1 MTLVSQTITPLPAR
15 WALRAVAAAT
25 MALQLATAHAAKPST
40 PASNTPAA
48 SVMRWDLSDIYTT
61 PDAWDSAYTAAKAR
75 ADVLGDL
82 QAGMGNNAASVLKT
96 LTTISDVRREVSR
109 LYTYSKLKGDEDLRF
124 APAQERNQRAQAL
137 AAMLE
142 EKTSWAAPAI
152 QALGTARINAFIAA
166 EPELKKRFDFY
177 LKDTLRSTAHTLSP
191 EGEGLL
197 AASGIVLAQ
206 PNNIYQQLAE
216 AELPRSKVRLSN
228 GKTITLT
235 QDAYEV
241 HRRSPVRADRK
252 AVFDGFFGSWKS
264 FEGSFG
270 ASLATQVQGNIFTAR
285 SRKFGGSLEAA
296 LFGSDMPA
304 AVYRTLVEQA
314 NAGLPTLHR
323 YLKLRK
329 QMLGVKDTLAY
340 YDNYPALVKPSQ
352 AENFSVETSKSI
364 TLQALAPMGDEYLGL
379 LKKGFAATWMD
390 SHPRPAKQSGAYVMN
405 GAYDVHPYVLLNHS
419 DDFESLSTFAHE
431 WGHAVHT
438 MLANQAQ
445 PFEKA
450 DYSTFIA
457 ESASIINEMLLSD
470 HMVANA
476 KTRQDKLFY
485 LASALESIRTT
496 FFRQTMFAEFQLA
509 MHEEVEKGQPLSGK
523 RLSELYCN
531 VAKRYYGQ
539 AQGVMTIDPAYCI
552 EWAYISHFYYGYY
565 VWQYAT
571 SMVGAAQF
579 TEAIQKEGAPA
590 RDRFITLLK
599 AGGSDF
605 PYPLYKTAGI
615 DLAQPAPYQAL
626 MARMNRLMDQFETLI
641 DEDKK
646 MRR

>member
-1 MTLVSQTITPLPAR
+1 MRTFLSTTRTFAR
-15 WALRAVAAAT
+15 HAVAAAVL
-25 MALQLATAHAAKPST
+25 ALPLSAATAATKA
-40 PASNTPAA
+40 PAA
-48 SVMRWDLSDIYTT
+48 GVQRWDLSDLYAT
-61 PDAWDSAYTAAKAR
+61 PEAWDAAYAAAKTR
-75 ADVLGDL
+75 AEALDGL
-82 QAGMGNNAASVLKT
+82 QAGMGNNAASFLKAMVA
-96 LTTISDVRREVSR
+96 ISDVRREVYR

-137 AAMLE
+137 ASMLD

-152 QALGTARINAFIAA
+152 QALGAERINAFMAA

-177 LKDTLRSTAHTLSP
+177 LKDTLRSKPHTLSP

-197 AASGIVLAQ
+197 AASSIVLAQ

-216 AELPRSKVRLSN
+216 AELPRRKLKLSN

-252 AVFDGFFGSWKS
+252 AVFDSFFGSWKS

-270 ASLATQVQGNIFTAR
+270 ANLATQVQGNIFSAR
-285 SRKFGGSLEAA
+285 SRRFGGSLEAA
-296 LFGSDMPA
+296 LFGTDMPPT
-304 AVYRTLVEQA
+304 VYRTLVDQA

-329 QMLGVKDTLAY
+329 KLLGINDTLAY

-352 AENFSVETSKSI
+352 AENFNVETSKAI

-379 LKKGFAATWMD
+379 LKKGFASTWMD
-390 SHPRPAKQSGAYVMN
+390 SHPRPAKQSGAYVI
-405 GAYDVHPYVLLNHS
+405 GSAYDVHPYVLLNHS

-438 MLANQAQ
+438 MLSNQAQ
-445 PFEKA
+445 PYEKA

-476 KTRQDKLFY
+476 KTREDKMFY
-485 LASALESIRTT
+485 LASAMESIRTT

-523 RLSELYCN
+523 RLSELYCG
-531 VAKRYYGQ
+531 VAKRYYGE
-539 AQGVMTIDPAYCI
+539 AQGVMKIDPAYCI

-626 MARMNRLMDQFETLI
+626 MARMNRLMDQFEKLM
-641 DEDKK
+641 DEGKT
-646 MRR
+646 RR